1 MAETLARVGTESRN
15 FKDAANDRAIE
26 TWYGK
31 TLGSLGVVSAVTVPH
46 KGTGARS
53 RYSEVMKRHILAAL
67 DMYAL
72 VDYEEFYSS
81 TLIPVG
87 SFVKI
92 EYRND
97 IVGWINFFG
106 GVPYTVELTTNNTTG
121 KYGLR
126 RILDWDREPPRG
138 GPLPHHRTCG
148 SVSGGSADQGKAGA
162 VPGKTRRPVR
172 RGGLRK
178 HVVRGHRPICSMDIG
193 IPVRYNP
200 PDGTYALKLYSTSM
214 K

>member
-1 MAETLARVGTESRN
+1 MKTMVFLLCTFALMGCHDSQSGRSQNRDVDEVDVSRPPEMIITFETMAETLARAGTESRN
-15 FKDAANDRAIE
+15 SKDAANDRAIE
-26 TWYGK
+26 KWYGK
-31 TLGSLGVVSAVTVPH
+31 TLGSLGVVRAVTVPH
-46 KGTGARS
+46 KGTGPRS
-53 RYSEVMKRHILAAL
+53 RYSEVMKRHILGAL

-81 TLIPVG
+81 THIPVG
-87 SFVKI
+87 AFVKI

-126 RILDWDREPPRG
+126 RIYEPR
-138 GPLPHHRTCG
+138 
-148 SVSGGSADQGKAGA
+148 
-162 VPGKTRRPVR
+162 
-172 RGGLRK
+172 
-178 HVVRGHRPICSMDIG
+178 
-193 IPVRYNP
+193 NP
-200 PDGTYALKLYSTSM
+200 PDK